1 MNKNKN
7 YQLKKSFD
15 MKIKKK
21 TNKKTKRKNKEK
33 QIRYINF
40 QMIINTN

>member
-7 YQLKKSFD
+7 YQLKQSFD
-15 MKIKKK
+15 VKKN
-21 TNKKTKRKNKEK
+21 TNEKTKRKNKGK
-33 QIRYINF
+33 QIRNINF

>member
-15 MKIKKK
+15 VKK
-21 TNKKTKRKNKEK
+21 TNEKTKSKNKGK
-33 QIRYINF
+33 QIRNINF